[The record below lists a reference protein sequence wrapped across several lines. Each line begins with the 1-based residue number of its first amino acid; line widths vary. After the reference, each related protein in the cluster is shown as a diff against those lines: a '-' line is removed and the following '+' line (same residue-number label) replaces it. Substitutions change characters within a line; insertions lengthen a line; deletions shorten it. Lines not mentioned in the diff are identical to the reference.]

1 MKKILAILLMM
12 PVIAVSEVRII
23 EVNSEVKTVPI
34 PAYCITIQ
42 HLSDILDEHDELPV
56 LRGKSVRKAEGAP
69 DINSLIVFMNAK
81 TGSWTIAEKM
91 PSDTYCVIGVGESMH
106 LVPNE
111 VIDNILK
118 ERDRK
123 RS

>member
-1 MKKILAILLMM
+1 MKKLLAILLMM
-12 PVIAVSEVRII
+12 PVIAVSDVRII

-34 PAYCITIQ
+34 PSYCVTLQ
-42 HLSDILDEHDELPV
+42 HLSDILDEHDELP
-56 LRGKSVRKAEGAP
+56 LIRGKSVRETDKEP
-69 DINSLIVFMNAK
+69 SVNPLVVFMNGK

-91 PSDTYCVIGVGESMH
+91 PSNLYCIIAVGSGMQM
-106 LVPNE
+106 VPGD
-111 VIDNILK
+111 VIDNMLK